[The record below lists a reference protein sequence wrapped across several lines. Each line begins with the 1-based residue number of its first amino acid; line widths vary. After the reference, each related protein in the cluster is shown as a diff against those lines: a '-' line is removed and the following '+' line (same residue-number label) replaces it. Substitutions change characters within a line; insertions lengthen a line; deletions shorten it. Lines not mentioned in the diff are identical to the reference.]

1 MINDVPHPSFAES
14 LRVFA
19 KIGLL
24 SFGGPAGQ
32 IALMHKLL
40 VEEKRWLDEDRFL
53 HALSYCMVLPGP
65 EAHQLAIYSGWLL
78 HGIRGGIMAG
88 LLFVLP
94 GFLVI
99 LSLAAAYALF
109 QGHPALDAVFFGVKA
124 AVVAIVLDALVR
136 VSKRALRNRVMW
148 IVAGLSFVGLTFFAV
163 PFPALIL
170 AAALV
175 GMIGV
180 SIRPEVF
187 KAAAHAASDVGTAP
201 FLELTV
207 SAPKSGLTYVAKI
220 VAGGLILW
228 LGPVLLIV
236 TLSGGESIFSHIA
249 TFFSQMAVVTF
260 GGAYAVLTWVSQAA
274 VQEFGW
280 LSAKEMMDGLA
291 LAETTPG
298 PLILVLVYV
307 GFLAA
312 FRDAVGIDPLLAGV
326 LGAGLTAWVTFIP
339 SFIFIFV
346 GAPWIEKFRSNLA
359 LSGALAAITAAV
371 VGVIANLAVWF
382 SLHYLF
388 LEVETTR
395 IGLLTFLN
403 PDRFSFQPAA
413 FVLTLMACVLLF
425 RPKLGVLPLLAAS
438 AVLGLLVQALP
449 LG

>member
-1 MINDVPHPSFAES
+1 MTNTVPHPSFAETF
-14 LRVFA
+14 RVFA

-53 HALSYCMVLPGP
+53 HALSYCMLLPGP

-109 QGHPALDAVFFGVKA
+109 QGHPALDALFFGVKA

-136 VSKRALRNRVMW
+136 VSKRALRNNVMW
-148 IVAGLSFVGLTFFAV
+148 VVAVFSFVGLTFFAV

-170 AAALV
+170 AAAIV

-180 SIRPEVF
+180 SIRPDVF
-187 KAAAHAASDVGTAP
+187 KPASHAASDVGTDP
-201 FLELTV
+201 FLALTV

-220 VAGGLILW
+220 VAGGLVLW

-236 TLSGGESIFSHIA
+236 TLMGDENIFSHIA

-346 GAPWIEKFRSNLA
+346 GAPWIEKFRSNVA

-382 SLHYLF
+382 SLHFLF
-388 LEVETTR
+388 RDIETAK
-395 IGLLTFLN
+395 IGILTFLN
-403 PDRFSFQPAA
+403 PDRFSFQPSA
-413 FVLTLMACVLLF
+413 FILTLMACVLLF
-425 RPKLGVLPLLAAS
+425 RAKLGVLPLLGAS